1 MILCLRHL
9 LSQLQR
15 VHPKTNM
22 DGLPTSAQSKRYRE
36 VGYFSVLM
44 EWGGVNIQLGKYLLG
59 SMKPASCQEPL
70 I

>member
-1 MILCLRHL
+1 
-9 LSQLQR
+9 
-15 VHPKTNM
+15 M